1 MPIASVAP
9 GSVDGRSLEKEQS
22 VSNIQESPPLSRK
35 HSDMLNVRQ
44 SERNKI
50 TKMQTLAMSR
60 SQEKLVQDLTKK
72 LIRDDSVQRIEID
85 NETNLGGESR
95 SHYPSEVAFD

>member
-1 MPIASVAP
+1 
-9 GSVDGRSLEKEQS
+9 
-22 VSNIQESPPLSRK
+22 
-35 HSDMLNVRQ
+35 
-44 SERNKI
+44 
-50 TKMQTLAMSR
+50 MSR